1 MDLEKLEKK
10 VDDLIRLCDKLQQ
23 ENTHLRNQNA
33 QNKAV
38 QTDLTKRNALARTRM
53 ESMIKRLK
61 SLEVEL

>member
-1 MDLEKLEKK
+1 MDIEKLEKK
-10 VDDLIRLCDKLQQ
+10 VDDLIGLCDKLQQ

-33 QNKAV
+33 QTKTI
-38 QTDLTKRNALARTRM
+38 QTDLTKRNALARTKM